1 MTRNVAAGLLMCRKT
16 PEALSFLLV
25 HPGGPYF
32 RNKEAGVWTIPKGLP
47 EAGEDLAETARR
59 EFFEETGIRPIP
71 PFHDL
76 GTVKQKSGKVVYAWA
91 FLGAWD
97 PVTGITCN
105 EFTIEWP
112 PRSGKR
118 TSFPE
123 VDKAEWMDFETA
135 KKSILPEQIAFLER
149 AAEIFKG

>member
-16 PEALSFLLV
+16 REALNFFLV

-32 RNKEAGVWTIPKGLP
+32 RNKEVAVWTIPKGLP

-59 EFFEETGIRPIP
+59 EFFEETGIKPIP

-112 PRSGKR
+112 ARSGKR
-118 TSFPE
+118 MSFPE
-123 VDKAEWMDFETA
+123 VDKAEWMDFKTA